1 MGITLFSFLLIG
13 LALLPASFA
22 QKAIPGGVMA
32 QVFMGP
38 TWRIVL
44 FGLALTGFSTRSFV
58 IIGHDEV
65 GHLNRIY
72 TGSDLSP
79 GQIVGLD
86 GQKGPQARILGPGF
100 HFMFLVRAFYE
111 IHTAPITV
119 IKEGHYGLVVAKDG
133 LPLRTDQFMAD
144 EWPEGSINNM
154 LDAGHFLTEGAG
166 QKGPQLTVLK
176 PGHYRLNHFLFEV
189 QEERALDVPTGSVAV
204 VRSNVATT
212 HNCPDPL
219 AVNKDAALAMPVVQ
233 PGCVGVWSEP
243 LPPGRYY
250 LNTRAFVPTLIP
262 TLIQVW
268 TYKGGY
274 SERRINLTVDSDGS
288 IKQEVKEQ
296 EIAVPQDAAD
306 RAINVRVE
314 GWTFPVEM
322 RVVAQV
328 SPQNAPRV
336 VASVGD
342 LRAVEDKIVTPV
354 IRDVLRTLGGRS
366 ERKVM
371 DFVQNRDVLVKE
383 VWETVAAEAH
393 KAGVTIQETR
403 MGEPAIPPELM
414 VATLRQQLATQLQTT
429 FRQEKQAQEERVK
442 VEREKATA
450 TQQPKLVEA
459 EIAKNAAEHRKEQ
472 LRLEGEGEKLKLIEI
487 ATGQK
492 QQVQVLGEERVMRLE
507 MLKQTLAAA
516 ERQPAIVKV
525 PQVQVVGQGSGLE
538 GAAAVL
544 GASNLV
550 QSLSDSPQ
558 PPKK

>member
-1 MGITLFSFLLIG
+1 MGVALISFALLVAVFLPPALLLRVTPGFIANGFLAPFWRPILLVLAVIG
-13 LALLPASFA
+13 LA
-22 QKAIPGGVMA
+22 
-32 QVFMGP
+32 
-38 TWRIVL
+38 
-44 FGLALTGFSTRSFV
+44 TRSFV
-58 IIGHDEV
+58 IIDQNEV

-72 TGSDLSP
+72 LGADLAP
-79 GQIVGLD
+79 GQIVALD

-100 HFMFLVRAFYE
+100 HFIFLVRVLYE
-111 IHTAPITV
+111 VETASVIE
-119 IKEGHYGLVVAKDG
+119 IKEGHYGLLLAKDG
-133 LPLRTDQFMAD
+133 LPLRDGQFMAD
-144 EWPEGSINNM
+144 EWPQDKQGDMME
-154 LDAGHFLTEGAG
+154 AAHFLTEGKG
-166 QKGPQLTVLK
+166 QKGPQLSVLK
-176 PGHYRLNHFLFEV
+176 PGRYRLNRYLFEV
-189 QEERALDVPTGSVAV
+189 KEERALDVPTGSVAV
-204 VRSNVATT
+204 VRANVATT
-212 HNCPDPL
+212 RDCPDPL
-219 AVNKDAALAMPVVQ
+219 AVSKETGLAMPVV
-233 PGCVGVWSEP
+233 PRGCVGVWSEP

-250 LNTRAFVPTLIP
+250 LNTRAYVPTLIP
-262 TLIQVW
+262 TLVQVW

-274 SERRINLTVDSDGS
+274 SERRINLTVDTDGS

-296 EIAVPQDAAD
+296 EIPVPQEAAD

-342 LRAVEDKIVTPV
+342 MRAVEDKIVTPV
-354 IRDVLRTLGGRS
+354 MRDVLRTLGGRT

-383 VWETVAAEAH
+383 VEDAVAIEAL
-393 KAGVTIQETR
+393 KAGVSIQEVR

-414 VATLRQQLATQLQTT
+414 VATLRQQLATQLQAT
-429 FRQEKQAQEERVK
+429 FKQEKQAQEERVK

-450 TQQPKLVEA
+450 TQQSKLVEA

-487 ATGQK
+487 AAGQK
-492 QQVQVLGEERVMRLE
+492 QQAQVLGEERVMQLE

-516 ERQPAIVKV
+516 ERQPGIVKV
-525 PQVQVVGQGSGLE
+525 PQVQVLGSGGGLE

-544 GASNLV
+544 GSSNLV
-550 QSLSDSPQ
+550 QSLSDAPK
-558 PPKK
+558 PKK